1 MVTSITADFH
11 ESGMG
16 SLAVDRI
23 RSRIPGVY
31 SAVLRMHGG
40 VAAHRASSVI
50 PTFANNFSMNFM
62 TAGVPDGR
70 DSFLPSGG
78 RAYIVCDGSRIDEI
92 NSILNKLGAVNI
104 RCNQPAVRNNTVL

>member
-11 ESGMG
+11 ESGLG

-31 SAVLRMHGG
+31 SAVLRTHGG
-40 VAAHRASSVI
+40 VAAHRSVI
-50 PTFANNFSMNFM
+50 PTFANNFSLNFM
-62 TAGVPDGR
+62 TAGVPDSE

-92 NSILNKLGAVNI
+92 NSVLNSLGAVNI
-104 RCNQPAVRNNTVL
+104 RCNQPAVRNNP